1 MKIFFLFFQ
10 CFFLFLLLTSV
21 VESIGLAPGK
31 AYLDYDEGETA
42 TFELRV
48 IGSTGS
54 SKVQMYTQGW
64 LADYVSLSETE
75 FVFDPEKKIYP
86 ITVTIDMPPYE
97 EITEYGL
104 QRFFIGAQDIVESSG
119 GISASAAVK
128 MWVEMD
134 IPFPG
139 KYARIKEFVVNHI
152 LEGEVTPVT
161 ATIAN
166 RGTNPLSSA
175 KVRFSLANLK
185 GDVLLEKE
193 FSNIFIPVDAEQV
206 FEHEFLTE
214 NFDSGIYEILVTFFY
229 DDGSSIQKSTTYFI
243 GTTDILLTDY
253 TSRLE
258 AGTINKINV
267 TLQSI
272 WGSPLN
278 NVRLAIRTNEKTS
291 SLPSIDL
298 AAFEE
303 VTIETFIEVP
313 QTDELTLDADLQM
326 TIPIT
331 TEESMEKSIPLT
343 FELYASSRKEF
354 PIKLTTTSTLFLIV
368 GVLLILLVIN
378 IFFFAKR
385 SPLKKSSEKSHTV
398 KLKHK

>member
-1 MKIFFLFFQ
+1 MKLFFLFFQ
-10 CFFLFLLLTSV
+10 FIFLFLLLTSA

-31 AYLDYDEGETA
+31 AYLDYEEGETV

-64 LADYVSLSETE
+64 LADYVSLSEME
-75 FVFDPEKKIYP
+75 FVFDPDKKLYP

-97 EITEYGL
+97 DITEYGL
-104 QRFFIGAQDIVESSG
+104 QRFFIGARDIVESAG

-139 KYARIKEFVVNHI
+139 KYARINELVVHHI
-152 LEGEVTPVT
+152 LEGEVTPVS

-166 RGTNPLSSA
+166 RGTNPLSDA
-175 KVRFSLANLK
+175 RVYFSLSNLA
-185 GDVLLEKE
+185 GDVLAEKE
-193 FSNIFIPVDAEQV
+193 FTNVFIPVDTEQV

-214 NFDSGIYEILVTFFY
+214 TFDSGIYEVTVRFFY

-243 GTTDILLTDY
+243 GTTDILLTEY
-253 TSRLE
+253 TPRLE
-258 AGTINKINV
+258 TGTINKINL

-278 NVRLAIRTNEKTS
+278 NVRLAIRTDEKTS

-298 AAFEE
+298 AAFEKL
-303 VTIETFIEVP
+303 TIEAFIEVP
-313 QTDELTLDADLQM
+313 ATESPSLNASLDLV
-326 TIPIT
+326 IPIT
-331 TEESMEKSIPLT
+331 AEESMQKSIPLT
-343 FELYASSRKEF
+343 FELYSASRKEF
-354 PIKLTTTSTLFLIV
+354 PVKLNMTSTLFLIV
-368 GVLLILLVIN
+368 GILLLLLVIN
-378 IFFFAKR
+378 IFFFTKR
-385 SPLKKSSEKSHTV
+385 NSLKQDTKKSTSASLKKK
-398 KLKHK
+398 